1 MGRMLPPKSERRKVS
16 STGASPNRIQRPMA
30 TTLRKAIAGELSR
43 NINNNTPYSGMT
55 KPRAFKSVTV
65 SLGTLLILLA

>member
-1 MGRMLPPKSERRKVS
+1 MLRHI
-16 STGASPNRIQRPMA
+16 AHDDHWQRPCA
-30 TTLRKAIAGELSR
+30 KRLQELPR
-43 NINNNTPYSGMT
+43 NVNNNAPYSGMT